1 MGSRD
6 GVKIKGRDGWMAER
20 GFEGKKGSE
29 REREKEQEGKEK
41 D

>member
-1 MGSRD
+1 M
-6 GVKIKGRDGWMAER
+6 DGWQK
-20 GFEGKKGSE
+20 EGLREKKGSE